1 VPPARQSRLRAA
13 SCIALLT
20 AAVMIAAC
28 RPANA
33 PHPFVVIGID
43 GGEWRVIRQLW
54 KAGELPNL
62 RSIADRGTTAT
73 LATAYNASPVI
84 WTTIATGVTPGEHG
98 ITDFVVPG
106 PRGDVPISSGVR
118 RVPALWSMLSR
129 VHRQV
134 AVIGWWGSWPA
145 ETVEGVVVS
154 DRALLDLDSR
164 VYPPAY
170 LEDFEEDLRTARASA
185 TFDVRSEAELRD
197 AAMAASARRLVRRPF
212 DLTLLY
218 FRSADIVSHHEWQE
232 DSSDGPA
239 AVGGPSVARI
249 YRAIDQEIGRVLA
262 AMSGPRNVLVI
273 SDHGF
278 RSART
283 TEIRTLS
290 NLDALLVRLG
300 YQVRDAGGIDFAR
313 TRFYCYGSP
322 EYLRKKLVRFSA
334 AGRERGGRVTTA
346 ERGAL
351 LQSLNRDLD
360 RVRYPNGTPVFLMR
374 PASPL
379 EQRKGADVV
388 LLLSPEGASTTVLV
402 DGQPVQDVVLEVSRL
417 SGTHDSGNDGILL
430 AAGPDIEQGAALD
443 GIRVHDIT
451 PTILYGLA
459 LPVAENFAGKARVEL
474 FREEFRNAHA
484 LRTIRSWGTMRVSTA
499 RASQADDKLMQE
511 LRSLG
516 YIK

>member
-1 VPPARQSRLRAA
+1 MPSAWLFRLRAP
-13 SCIALLT
+13 SYVALVA
-20 AAVMIAAC
+20 AAVVIAAC

-33 PHPFVVIGID
+33 PHPLVVIGID

-54 KAGELPNL
+54 KSGELPNL

-84 WTTIATGVTPGEHG
+84 WTTIATGMTPQEHG

-129 VHRQV
+129 VHRRV

-154 DRALLDLDSR
+154 DRALLDLDAR
-164 VYPPAY
+164 FYPPAY
-170 LEDFEEDLRTARASA
+170 LKDFEADLRAARESD

-197 AAMAASARRLVRRPF
+197 AAMAASARRLVRQPF

-218 FRSADIVSHHEWQE
+218 FRSADIVSHHEWTE
-232 DSSDGPA
+232 RPGDDPA
-239 AVGGPSVARI
+239 AVGGPSVVRV
-249 YRAIDQEIGRVLA
+249 YRAIDREIGRVLA

-278 RSART
+278 RSAKT
-283 TEIRTLS
+283 TAIRTLS

-300 YQVRDAGGIDFAR
+300 YQVRDAGGIDFGR
-313 TRFYCYGSP
+313 TRLYCYGSP
-322 EYLRKKLVRFSA
+322 EYHRKKLVRFSA
-334 AGRERGGRVTTA
+334 EGREPGGRVSA
-346 ERGAL
+346 AARAAL
-351 LQSLNRDLD
+351 LQNLDRDLA
-360 RVRYPNGTPVFLMR
+360 RVRYPNGAPVFLMR
-374 PASPL
+374 PAGPR
-379 EQRKGADVV
+379 ERRNGADIV

-402 DGQPVQDVVLEVSRL
+402 DGKPVTDVVLEVSRL

-430 AAGPDIEQGAALD
+430 AAGPDIAQNAAVE

-451 PTILYGLA
+451 PTVLYGLA

-474 FREEFRNAHA
+474 FKQEFRNAHA
-484 LRTIRSWGTMRVSTA
+484 LRTIRSWGAMRPSAAQT
-499 RASQADDKLMQE
+499 SQADDKLLQE